1 MRVHALLLALLF
13 APACGSSSS
22 AAPAAPAD
30 STASA
35 VQAAP
40 AAAQP
45 APELPPVDTSGA
57 SEVTGDCALEIHT
70 DGAWVRRDAVA
81 CSDELALLVAGDIG
95 RPGPILEGTVA
106 GAAAWCRERRCDLG
120 LLPGDV
126 LYGDGQLAEA
136 VWGAVWDDGF
146 ASLGV
151 PFLVALGNHEYRHEP
166 NPHLKRAA
174 LLAADGRARLV
185 SHASSYAVRVVRNG
199 EPLVA
204 LAVVDTDSIANPGP
218 GMPGLGSAALDAAC
232 ALDVPTVWVGHHP
245 PSSQGVH
252 HTHEAHVETALRAE
266 LRKRVADGCRVVV
279 ATAGHDHDLQA
290 YGPGCEEDGVPGI
303 VVAGPGGKGF
313 RPPGPLHLTPCPQG
327 DAIPSRY
334 HAGPK
339 AAGGFA
345 RVTVQGTTGAVAVE
359 LVETTLDGQATLLSA
374 ADWTP

>member
-1 MRVHALLLALLF
+1 MRVPALLLALLV

-22 AAPAAPAD
+22 AAPAPSGG
-30 STASA
+30 STAAA
-35 VQAAP
+35 VEAP
-40 AAAQP
+40 PAKP
-45 APELPPVDTSGA
+45 APPPVDTSGA
-57 SEVTGDCALEIHT
+57 SETTDDCALEIHT
-70 DGAWVRRDAVA
+70 GGAWTRRDSVA
-81 CSDELALLVAGDIG
+81 CSDELAILVAGDIG
-95 RPGPILEGTVA
+95 RPGPIVEGTVA
-106 GAAAWCRERRCDLG
+106 GAGAWCRERRCDLG
-120 LLPGDV
+120 LLPGDI

-136 VWGAVWDDGF
+136 IWNAVWDNGF
-146 ASLGV
+146 ASLGF

-166 NPHLKRAA
+166 NPDIKRAA
-174 LLAADGRARLV
+174 LLAADGRSRLV
-185 SHASSYAVRVVRNG
+185 SHASSYAVRVVRNDK
-199 EPLVA
+199 PLVA

-218 GMPGLGSAALDAAC
+218 DMPGLGSEVLDAAC

-266 LRKRVADGCRVVV
+266 LRKRVADGCRIVV

-290 YGPGCEEDGVPGI
+290 YGPGCEEEGVPGI

-345 RVTVQGTTGAVAVE
+345 RVTVHGTTGAVAVE
-359 LVETTLDGQATLLSA
+359 LVETTLEGEASLLSA